1 MAYFECPSCGKTAL
15 RVAHRCP
22 HCGLNFTAD
31 MIPPAEPRR
40 LRGLWVVVGA
50 LVASAVVVVVARNR
64 MDDRPPPAP
73 ARPAAEAVTP
83 PIRVESPTPAPDSAV
98 DSTPEP
104 AAAPPQEE
112 TAPVPAPTAAAAGD
126 QLRRYATTWVNVRE
140 RRGPNATPVRVL
152 EPGEAVLVDSLAGG
166 WYRVVLDGQPI
177 GYAYYANLGETA
189 P

>member
-50 LVASAVVVVVARNR
+50 VVASLAVVVVARNR
-64 MDDRPPPAP
+64 MDARPAPPPPAVSAVAP
-73 ARPAAEAVTP
+73 PVQVEPPRPTDTAVAVTETP
-83 PIRVESPTPAPDSAV
+83 PVAAPPPDVAPPV
-98 DSTPEP
+98 AAPP
-104 AAAPPQEE
+104 AAA
-112 TAPVPAPTAAAAGD
+112 TRD

-140 RRGPNATPVRVL
+140 RRGPNATAVRVL

-166 WYRVVLDGQPI
+166 WYRVVIDGQPI
-177 GYAYYANLGETA
+177 GYAYYSNLGETA